1 MLARWPGTDYVR
13 CLTDTSHAT
22 TARSSATILGLRVLT
37 LLKPLAPARLLVTM
51 SAAAGHTLVLD
62 SFCLKQFDDPEYTG
76 TRVAYDKAAFEA
88 KVNALHVEGAP
99 LVDGYAPFCKHV
111 FVPNFTPA
119 VTPYL
124 EITDANRHLL
134 RSGYDART
142 EQELAV
148 LIQWFDGKVAPPA
161 PVAKY
166 LDIIL
171 YSREQIRKEA
181 DAMGREEGVNDAPW
195 GIISVKAQDVE
206 HELPMQ
212 PITMMRNALGKE
224 EGGSGVPLKRDA
236 YTASVAFWSKFA
248 SIK

>member
-1 MLARWPGTDYVR
+1 MRVV
-13 CLTDTSHAT
+13 AT
-22 TARSSATILGLRVLT
+22 PLRS
-37 LLKPLAPARLLVTM
+37 LLKPLTPARLLVTM
-51 SAAAGHTLVLD
+51 SAASCHKLVLD
-62 SFCLKQFDDPEYTG
+62 AFCLKQFDDPEYTG
-76 TRVAYDKAAFEA
+76 TRIEYDKAAFEA
-88 KVNALHVEGAP
+88 KVNALHAEGAP

-134 RSGYDART
+134 RSGYEART

-181 DAMGREEGVNDAPW
+181 EAMGREEEDNDAPW
-195 GIISVKAQDVE
+195 GIISVKAQDVD

-224 EGGSGVPLKRDA
+224 EGGSGVPLQRDA
-236 YTASVAFWSKFA
+236 YMASVAFWSKYA